1 MKVTVRKKLVATFL
15 SVLLLFVVVS
25 MFTYSRL
32 ETIDKQYSE
41 AMKKGFERIT
51 LVTNMQNAMLREQI
65 AVRGYLIN
73 GKPESLTA
81 FEKAASEFSTNQEK
95 MESLQ
100 LEGKVKQ
107 AVDRL
112 VKAEQEYRDIEK
124 QAIEFKKQGQMDEI
138 SRIMK
143 ERGNAITVE
152 VTEAGEQARAAQ
164 AEHLQ
169 QMSETLSEQAK
180 QMKYMTLIT
189 IGVAFLVS
197 IAIALYISEKISR
210 PVKQIAE
217 HAEKIAHGD
226 LSVDDIYVANRD
238 EIGDLAKA
246 FNQMVHNLKQLIQ
259 QVSTATEH
267 VSASAQE
274 LMASA
279 EQASAATEEVTTAI
293 QEVAQG
299 AEMQGKHAEESSQ
312 AIGEMAAGIE
322 RMAQTATVVANSATE
337 TTKQATVGQQY
348 LQQVVTQMNTIN
360 ESTNETNVVI
370 KELNEKSAQIG
381 KIVDVIVGI
390 AEQTN
395 LLALNAAIE
404 AARAGEHGKGF
415 AVVADEVRKLA
426 EQSRESANQIAQ
438 LIEMIQQN
446 TGYVVQIVGKGT
458 EEVKQGTKLVEQTG
472 TFFGQILRSIEQ
484 VNAQIQEL
492 SAISEQMSAGV
503 HQVHASM
510 DEVSSIAK
518 RFVERTT
525 EISASSEEQLASSEE
540 VTSAATSLA
549 EMAEQ
554 LRNAVATFKV

>member
-1 MKVTVRKKLVATFL
+1 MKLTVRKKLVATFL
-15 SVLLLFVVVS
+15 SILLLFVVVS
-25 MFTYSRL
+25 MLTYNRL
-32 ETIDKQYSE
+32 QQIDEQYSN
-41 AMKKGFERIT
+41 AMKEGFERINV
-51 LVTNMQNAMLREQI
+51 VTNMQNAMLREQI

-81 FEKAASEFSTNQEK
+81 FEQAASEFADNQQK
-95 MESLQ
+95 IASLQ
-100 LEGKVKQ
+100 LEDQAKQ

-112 VKAEQEYRDIEK
+112 IKAEQEYRDIAK
-124 QAIEFKKQGQMDEI
+124 QAMEFKKQGEMDEI
-138 SRIMK
+138 SRLMK
-143 ERGNAITVE
+143 ERGNAITLE
-152 VTEAGEQARAAQ
+152 VTEAGEQARAIQ
-164 AEHLQ
+164 QKHLQ
-169 QMSETLSEQAK
+169 QMSETLSKQAEN
-180 QMKYMTLIT
+180 MKYMTLIT

-197 IAIALYISEKISR
+197 IAIALYISEKIAK
-210 PVKQIAE
+210 PVRQVSE
-217 HAEKIAHGD
+217 HAEKIARGD

-238 EIGDLAKA
+238 EIGELAA
-246 FNQMVHNLKQLIQ
+246 SFNQMVHNLKQFIQ
-259 QVSTATEH
+259 QVSAATEH

-299 AEMQGKHAEESSQ
+299 AEMQGKHAEESVH
-312 AIGEMAAGIE
+312 AIGEMATGIE
-322 RMAQTATVVANSATE
+322 RMAQTSTVVANSATE
-337 TTKQATVGQQY
+337 TTKQATIGQQY
-348 LQQVVTQMNTIN
+348 LQKVVMQMNTIN
-360 ESTNETNVVI
+360 ESTNATNTVI

-438 LIEMIQQN
+438 LIDMIQQN
-446 TGYVVQIVGKGT
+446 TSHVVNIVEKGT
-458 EEVKQGTKLVEQTG
+458 EEVEEGTRLVEETG
-472 TFFGQILRSIEQ
+472 TFFKQISRSIEQ
-484 VNAQIQEL
+484 VNDQIQEL

-503 HQVHASM
+503 HQVHVSM

-518 RFVERTT
+518 RFVERTA

-549 EMAEQ
+549 EMADK
-554 LRNAVATFKV
+554 LRHAVATFKF

>member
-1 MKVTVRKKLVATFL
+1 MSLTVRKKLIATFL
-15 SVLLLFVVVS
+15 SVLLLFFVVS
-25 MFTYSRL
+25 MLTYNRL
-32 ETIDKQYSE
+32 EQIDEQYSN
-41 AMKKGFERIT
+41 AMKEGFVRMNV
-51 LVTNMQNAMLREQI
+51 VTNMQNAVLREQI

-81 FEKAASEFSTNQEK
+81 FEQAASEFADNQEK
-95 MESLQ
+95 MASLQ
-100 LEGKVKQ
+100 LEAKAKQ
-107 AVDRL
+107 AIDRL
-112 VKAEQEYRDIEK
+112 VKAEQDYRDIAK
-124 QAIEFKKQGQMDEI
+124 QAMEFKKQGQMDEI
-138 SRIMK
+138 SRLMK
-143 ERGNAITVE
+143 ERGNAITLE

-164 AEHLQ
+164 GEHLQ
-169 QMSETLSEQAK
+169 KMSETLSQQAK
-180 QMKYMTLIT
+180 DMKYMTLIT
-189 IGVAFLVS
+189 MGIAFFVS
-197 IAIALYISEKISR
+197 IAIALYISEKIAR
-210 PVKQIAE
+210 PVKQISD

-226 LSVDDIYVANRD
+226 LSVDDIHVTNRD
-238 EIGDLAKA
+238 EIGDLAKS
-246 FNQMVHNLKQLIQ
+246 FNRMSHNLKQLIQ
-259 QVSTATEH
+259 QVSAATEH

-299 AEMQGKHAEESSQ
+299 AEIQGKHAEESVH

-337 TTKQATVGQQY
+337 TTKQAAVGQQY
-348 LQQVVTQMNTIN
+348 LRKVVMQMNTIN
-360 ESTNETNVVI
+360 ESTNATNTVI
-370 KELNEKSAQIG
+370 KELNEKSTQIG

-446 TGYVVQIVGKGT
+446 TGHVVNIVEKGT
-458 EEVKQGTKLVEQTG
+458 EEVKQGTKLVEETG
-472 TFFGQILRSIEQ
+472 TFFEQISLSIEQ
-484 VNAQIQEL
+484 VNEQIQEL
-492 SAISEQMSAGV
+492 SAVSEQMSAGV
-503 HQVHASM
+503 HQVHASI

-518 RFVERTT
+518 RFVERTA

-549 EMAEQ
+549 EMAEK
-554 LRNAVATFKV
+554 LRDAVATFKV

>member
-25 MFTYSRL
+25 MFTYNQL
-32 ETIDKQYSE
+32 ETIDEQYSE

-81 FEKAASEFSTNQEK
+81 FEKAASEFSANQEK

-112 VKAEQEYRDIEK
+112 VKAEQEYRDIAK

-143 ERGNAITVE
+143 ERGNAITLE

-164 AEHLQ
+164 VEHLQ
-169 QMSETLSEQAK
+169 QTSEILSEQAK

-189 IGVAFLVS
+189 IGVALLVS

-226 LSVDDIYVANRD
+226 LSVDDIYVTNRD

>member
-1 MKVTVRKKLVATFL
+1 MKLTVRKKLVATFL
-15 SVLLLFVVVS
+15 SILLVFVVVS
-25 MFTYSRL
+25 MFTYNRL
-32 ETIDKQYSE
+32 QQIDEQYSN
-41 AMKKGFERIT
+41 AMKEGFERIN

-73 GKPESLTA
+73 GKPDSLTA
-81 FEKAASEFSTNQEK
+81 FEQGANEFADNQEK
-95 MESLQ
+95 IASLQ
-100 LEGKVKQ
+100 LDNKAKE

-112 VKAEQEYRDIEK
+112 VKAEQEYRDIAK
-124 QAIEFKKQGQMDEI
+124 QAIEFYKQGQMDEI
-138 SRIMK
+138 SRLMK
-143 ERGNAITVE
+143 ERGNAITLE

-164 AEHLQ
+164 VKHLQ
-169 QMSETLSEQAK
+169 QMSKTLSDQAK
-180 QMKYMTLIT
+180 DMKYMTLIT
-189 IGVAFLVS
+189 IGIAFFVS
-197 IAIALYISEKISR
+197 ISIGLYISEKIAR
-210 PVKQIAE
+210 PVRQISD
-217 HAEKIAHGD
+217 HAEKIASGD
-226 LSVDDIYVANRD
+226 LSIDDIHVTNQD
-238 EIGDLAKA
+238 EIGELAKA
-246 FNQMVHNLKQLIQ
+246 FNQMAHNLRQLIQ

-299 AEMQGKHAEESSQ
+299 AEIQGKHAEESVH

-322 RMAQTATVVANSATE
+322 RMTQTATVVANSATE
-337 TTKQATVGQQY
+337 TTKQAAVGQQY
-348 LQQVVTQMNTIN
+348 LQKVVTQMNTIN
-360 ESTNETNVVI
+360 ESTNATNAVI
-370 KELNEKSAQIG
+370 KELNEKSTQIG

-446 TGYVVQIVGKGT
+446 TGHVVNIVEKGT
-458 EEVKQGTKLVEQTG
+458 EEVKQGTKLVEETG
-472 TFFGQILRSIEQ
+472 TFFKQISLSIEQ
-484 VNAQIQEL
+484 VNEQIQEL

-503 HQVHASM
+503 HQVNVSM

-518 RFVERTT
+518 RFVEQTA

-549 EMAEQ
+549 EMAEK
-554 LRNAVATFKV
+554 LRDAVSTFKV

>member
-15 SVLLLFVVVS
+15 SVLLLFIVVS
-25 MFTYSRL
+25 MFTYNRL

-107 AVDRL
+107 AADRL
-112 VKAEQEYRDIEK
+112 VKAEQEYRDIAK

-446 TGYVVQIVGKGT
+446 TGYV
-458 EEVKQGTKLVEQTG
+458 
-472 TFFGQILRSIEQ
+472 
-484 VNAQIQEL
+484 
-492 SAISEQMSAGV
+492 
-503 HQVHASM
+503 
-510 DEVSSIAK
+510 
-518 RFVERTT
+518 
-525 EISASSEEQLASSEE
+525 
-540 VTSAATSLA
+540 
-549 EMAEQ
+549 
-554 LRNAVATFKV
+554 

>member
-1 MKVTVRKKLVATFL
+1 MNLTVRKKLVSTFL
-15 SVLLLFVVVS
+15 VVLSVFIGVS
-25 MFTYSRL
+25 ILTYNRLEQIDEQYSR
-32 ETIDKQYSE
+32 
-41 AMKKGFERIT
+41 AMKEGFERIN
-51 LVTNMQNAMLREQI
+51 LVTNMQNAVLREQI

-81 FEKAASEFSTNQEK
+81 FEQAANEFLANQQTIA
-95 MESLQ
+95 SLQ
-100 LEGKVKQ
+100 LEDEAKQ

-112 VKAEQEYRDIEK
+112 AKAEQEYRSIAK
-124 QAIEFKKQGQMDEI
+124 QAMEFKKQGQMDEI
-138 SRIMK
+138 SRLMK
-143 ERGNAITVE
+143 ERGNALTLE
-152 VTEAGEQARAAQ
+152 VTEAGEQARAIQ
-164 AEHLQ
+164 QKHLQ
-169 QMSETLSEQAK
+169 QMSETLSKQAEN
-180 QMKYMTLIT
+180 MKYMTLIT
-189 IGVAFLVS
+189 TGIAFLVS
-197 IAIALYISEKISR
+197 IAIAIYISEKIAK
-210 PVKQIAE
+210 PVRQISE

-226 LSVDDIYVANRD
+226 LSLDDIHVANRD
-238 EIGDLAKA
+238 EIGELATS
-246 FNQMVHNLKQLIQ
+246 FNQMVHHLKRLIQ

-299 AEMQGKHAEESSQ
+299 AEMQGKHAEESVE
-312 AIGEMAAGIE
+312 AIGEMATGIE
-322 RMAQTATVVANSATE
+322 RMAQTATVVANSVTE

-348 LQQVVTQMNTIN
+348 LQKVVMQMNTIN
-360 ESTNETNVVI
+360 QSTNETNTVI

-446 TGYVVQIVGKGT
+446 TGHVVSIVGKGT
-458 EEVKQGTKLVEQTG
+458 EEVKQGTKLVEETG
-472 TFFGQILRSIEQ
+472 TFFAQILRSIEQ

-492 SAISEQMSAGV
+492 SAVSEQMSAGV

-518 RFVERTT
+518 HFVERTA

-549 EMAEQ
+549 EMAEK
-554 LRNAVATFKV
+554 LRNAVSTFKV

>member
-15 SVLLLFVVVS
+15 SVLLLFIVVS
-25 MFTYSRL
+25 MLTYNRL
-32 ETIDKQYSE
+32 ETIDQQYSE
-41 AMKKGFERIT
+41 AMNKGFERIT

-81 FEKAASEFSTNQEK
+81 FEQAASEFTDNQE
-95 MESLQ
+95 MIASLQ
-100 LEGKVKQ
+100 LENEAKQ
-107 AVDRL
+107 EVDRL
-112 VKAEQEYRDIEK
+112 VKAEQEYRDIAK

-152 VTEAGEQARAAQ
+152 VTEAGEQARATQ
-164 AEHLQ
+164 VKHLQ

-180 QMKYMTLIT
+180 DMKYTTLIT
-189 IGVAFLVS
+189 IGISFLVS
-197 IAIALYISEKISR
+197 MALALYMSEKISR
-210 PVKQIAE
+210 PVQQISE

-226 LSVDDIYVANRD
+226 LSVDDIHVANRD
-238 EIGDLAKA
+238 EIGQLAKS

-370 KELNEKSAQIG
+370 KELDEKSAQIG

-518 RFVERTT
+518 RFVERTA

>member
-1 MKVTVRKKLVATFL
+1 MSLTVRKKLIATFL
-15 SVLLLFVVVS
+15 SVLLLFFVVS
-25 MFTYSRL
+25 MLTYNRL
-32 ETIDKQYSE
+32 EQIDEQYSN
-41 AMKKGFERIT
+41 AMKEGFERINI
-51 LVTNMQNAMLREQI
+51 VTNMQNAVLREQI

-73 GKPESLTA
+73 GKPESLNA
-81 FEKAASEFSTNQEK
+81 FEQAASEFVDNQEK
-95 MESLQ
+95 MTSLQ
-100 LEGKVKQ
+100 LESKAKE

-112 VKAEQEYRDIEK
+112 VKAEQDYRDIAK
-124 QAIEFKKQGQMDEI
+124 QAVEFKKQGQMAEI
-138 SRIMK
+138 SRLMK
-143 ERGNAITVE
+143 ERGNAITLE
-152 VTEAGEQARAAQ
+152 VTEAGEQARTVQ
-164 AEHLQ
+164 QKYLQ
-169 QMSETLSEQAK
+169 QMSETLSKQAK
-180 QMKYMTLIT
+180 DMKYMTLIT
-189 IGVAFLVS
+189 MGIAFFVS
-197 IAIALYISEKISR
+197 IAIALYISEKIAR
-210 PVKQIAE
+210 PVKQISD

-226 LSVDDIYVANRD
+226 LSVDDIHVTNQD
-238 EIGDLAKA
+238 EIGDLAKS
-246 FNQMVHNLKQLIQ
+246 FNRMAHNLKQLIQ
-259 QVSTATEH
+259 QVSAATEH

-299 AEMQGKHAEESSQ
+299 AEIQGKHAEESVH

-337 TTKQATVGQQY
+337 TTKQAAVGQQY
-348 LQQVVTQMNTIN
+348 LRKVVMQMNTIN
-360 ESTNETNVVI
+360 ESTNATNTVI
-370 KELNEKSAQIG
+370 KELNEKSTQIG

-446 TGYVVQIVGKGT
+446 TGHVVNIVEKGT
-458 EEVKQGTKLVEQTG
+458 EEVKQGTKLVEETG
-472 TFFGQILRSIEQ
+472 TFFEQISLSIEQ
-484 VNAQIQEL
+484 VNEQIQEL
-492 SAISEQMSAGV
+492 SAVSEQMSAGV
-503 HQVHASM
+503 HQVHASI

-518 RFVERTT
+518 RFVERTA

-549 EMAEQ
+549 EMAEK
-554 LRNAVATFKV
+554 LRDAVATFKV